1 MKKIVTIQDIS
12 CLGKCSLTV
21 ALPIISA
28 CGVETCSIPTA
39 SLSTHTMFNGFTFTD
54 LTDTMRPIK
63 DHWVK
68 EGFTFNAIYTGY
80 LGSFEQIDIV
90 KEYFE
95 TYSKTGAITI
105 VDPVMA
111 DNGKLYPAFDMAF
124 VKKMAT
130 LCAVSDIIVP
140 NLTEATFMLDKEYIP
155 FGYSEDYIKDILISL
170 TNLGAK
176 IAILTGVSFEKD
188 KIGVMGYDSV
198 KKEFFSYYNRKIDA
212 MYHGTG
218 DIFASTFVGA
228 YVRGLDILQSLT
240 IAADYTAK
248 CIEITKND
256 KNADTY
262 GVQFEL
268 VLPEL
273 IKKLE
278 NV

>member
-1 MKKIVTIQDIS
+1 
-12 CLGKCSLTV
+12 
-21 ALPIISA
+21 
-28 CGVETCSIPTA
+28 
-39 SLSTHTMFNGFTFTD
+39 
-54 LTDTMRPIK
+54 
-63 DHWVK
+63 
-68 EGFTFNAIYTGY
+68 
-80 LGSFEQIDIV
+80 
-90 KEYFE
+90 
-95 TYSKTGAITI
+95 
-105 VDPVMA
+105 
-111 DNGKLYPAFDMAF
+111 
-124 VKKMAT
+124 
-130 LCAVSDIIVP
+130 
-140 NLTEATFMLDKEYIP
+140 
-155 FGYSEDYIKDILISL
+155 
-170 TNLGAK
+170 
-176 IAILTGVSFEKD
+176 
-188 KIGVMGYDSV
+188 
-198 KKEFFSYYNRKIDA
+198 